1 MVKFLKLILELQRG
15 IDKRENQDDGM
26 IYQFPAVEIM
36 EILWLLLLDQ
46 GKEIPKFVIRR
57 SI

>member
-1 MVKFLKLILELQRG
+1 VKFLKLILELQRC

-46 GKEIPKFVIRR
+46 GKEIPKFVIRL